1 MESFGPPLANVH
13 TYAKAIVKQDDEVQS
28 IRTQTSSSF
37 DKKLVGESSPAII
50 DLTEDVPAIID
61 LTEDESSSESS
72 EDIEMQ
78 INESDHTPQ
87 KNSLETFVTSPLL

>member
-50 DLTEDVPAIID
+50 DLTEDASAIID
-61 LTEDESSSESS
+61 LTEDESSS